1 MVRFSSKPVFEGYF
15 MTTRFFPC
23 WVYLDIFWKYL
34 LSYGT
39 ILADASV
46 PLVGHTMF
54 SELDLRRLDP
64 DVAANLL
71 AQIRA
76 GADIQ
81 PILSQLRA
89 TLARD
94 PASLRY

>member
-1 MVRFSSKPVFEGYF
+1 MFGLCTYSTKQKVFLSCVTHLNPV
-15 MTTRFFPC
+15 
-23 WVYLDIFWKYL
+23 L
-34 LSYGT
+34 
-39 ILADASV
+39 
-46 PLVGHTMF
+46 

-94 PASLRY
+94 PASLR

>member
-1 MVRFSSKPVFEGYF
+1 M
-15 MTTRFFPC
+15 
-23 WVYLDIFWKYL
+23 YL
-34 LSYGT
+34 LSGIFFCCET
-39 ILADASV
+39 KLCPV
-46 PLVGHTMF
+46 L

-94 PASLRY
+94 PASLR